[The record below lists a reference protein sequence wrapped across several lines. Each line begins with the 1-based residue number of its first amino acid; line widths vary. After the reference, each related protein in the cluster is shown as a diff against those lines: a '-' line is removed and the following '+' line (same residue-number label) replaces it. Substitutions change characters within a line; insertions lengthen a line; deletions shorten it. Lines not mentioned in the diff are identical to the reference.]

1 MKRQIDSKNRAGM
14 ISPSQRGQQSTRRH
28 ALGLLSILFFGAAVL
43 FSLGEMGFLTGPL
56 NALTAFTL
64 AIVFLVINRPRN
76 WREIP
81 RRRRGAGVILLI
93 LAAALAMT
101 NEVWRPL
108 AFVVLPAA
116 VMMGVRVGDPRR
128 RETALLIPA
137 AVFYLALLLAVR
149 HLPYLWWLVNTASL
163 AFSEFSGSL
172 IGEQYTFGPTASG
185 FWVMMFAAAWG
196 LSRFIWSEYRNRWK
210 LAVFLLMLAMMG
222 CLVQVLL
229 TPIAMA
235 TQRWAGWMDFI
246 LFNAQVLYLLAA
258 LLPVAWYR
266 RSSDL
271 DTWGLTG
278 VFQPVPLLLVLLAGL
293 LLGIGCTFT
302 PRQRPGGGRISIL
315 DEGLLNWRVPEFG
328 RYGEHSGGMFG
339 RLPGFLHALGYD
351 VAKVHR
357 PINHKNLSGS
367 RTIVII
373 NLMEFLDP
381 AEKRVIWE
389 FVELGGTLLLL
400 GDHTG
405 VEGIRGPSNDLL
417 DPVKIRLNFDSATYW
432 GRGWRDA
439 LRLDGNPVNRGT
451 LVAEDI
457 QIWVGAS
464 LSIGPAARPAVIAKY
479 GYSDMGDPANA
490 DMAYL
495 GDRRHNA
502 GERIGDMVLVAEAGY
517 GKGRV
522 LVFGDTS
529 PFQNLALVSS
539 WSYVQRVFQRLTGP
553 RSSDHT
559 PLRLILLL
567 IAVILLGQSG
577 RALGHS
583 VFAWIV
589 LAAALTLAASATGRF
604 GTIPPPRMI
613 NHPKAV
619 VDFSHGER
627 FDEFTWYHDCVGGL
641 ELNLARNGY
650 APLLMRTFDRALVD
664 DSDLLVV
671 IAPSKPFSRTEERA
685 INDFMLGGGIL
696 ILSTGYEEKDHSEPI
711 LDSLG
716 VVLKNIP
723 LAHFETA
730 ALGDTIRFAEAWPLD
745 VSASGA
751 VEICGYPGLSDPV
764 MVFIPRGRGG
774 ALVIGDSQFLLND
787 NLEGLDDWHPGNIM
801 FLRELLERLKS
812 GELKP

>member
-1 MKRQIDSKNRAGM
+1 M
-14 ISPSQRGQQSTRRH
+14 
-28 ALGLLSILFFGAAVL
+28 FFAAAML
-43 FSLGEMGFLTGPL
+43 FSLGEMGFLTRPL
-56 NALTAFTL
+56 NTLTAFTL
-64 AIVFLVINRPRN
+64 AVVFLVINRPRDWGN
-76 WREIP
+76 IP
-81 RRRRGAGVILLI
+81 RRRRNVGVILFLG
-93 LAAALAMT
+93 AAALAMT
-101 NEVWRPL
+101 NEMWRPL

-116 VMMGVRVGDPRR
+116 VIMGVRVGDPRR
-128 RETALLIPA
+128 RETALLIPTV
-137 AVFYLALLLAVR
+137 VFYLAFLMAVR
-149 HLPYLWWLVNTASL
+149 HLPYLWWLANTASV

-172 IGEQYTFGPTASG
+172 IGQQYTFGPTASG
-185 FWVMMFAAAWG
+185 LWVMMFAAAWG

-210 LAVFLLMLAMMG
+210 LAVFLLMLLVMG
-222 CLVQVLL
+222 VLVQVLL

-235 TQRWAGWMDFI
+235 VQRWAGWMDFI

-258 LLPVAWYR
+258 LLPIAWYR
-266 RSSDL
+266 RSSGL

-278 VFQPVPLLLVLLAGL
+278 VFQPGPLILVLAAGL
-293 LLGIGCTFT
+293 LLGVSCTFT
-302 PRQRPGGGRISIL
+302 PGQRQGMGRISIL

-339 RLPGFLHALGYD
+339 RLPGFLNAQGYD
-351 VAKVHR
+351 VAKVPR
-357 PINHKNLSGS
+357 PLNHKSLSGS
-367 RTIVII
+367 RTLVII

-381 AEKRVIWE
+381 AEKQAIWE
-389 FVELGGTLLLL
+389 FVDLGGTLLLL

-439 LRLDGNPVNRGT
+439 LWLDANPVNRGI

-464 LSIGPAARPAVIAKY
+464 LSIGPAVRPVVIAKY

-529 PFQNLALVSS
+529 PFQNLALANS

-567 IAVILLGQSG
+567 IAVILLGRSG

-589 LAAALTLAASATGRF
+589 LAAAITLAASATGRL
-604 GTIPPPRMI
+604 GAIPPPRMI
-613 NHPKAV
+613 DLPKAV

-627 FDEFTWYHDCVGGL
+627 FDEFTWYHDCIGGL
-641 ELNLARNGY
+641 ELNLVRNGY
-650 APLLMRTFDRALVD
+650 SPLLMRTFDEALVE
-664 DSDLLVV
+664 DSELLVI
-671 IAPSKPFSRTEERA
+671 IAPSKPFSEIEERA
-685 INDFMLGGGIL
+685 INDFMLDGGIL
-696 ILSTGYEEKDHSEPI
+696 ILSTGFEEKDHSEPI

-716 VVLKNIP
+716 VALENIP
-723 LAHFETA
+723 LAHFETV
-730 ALGDTIRFAEAWPLD
+730 ALGDTIRLAEAWPLD
-745 VSASGA
+745 VSESGA
-751 VEICGYPGLSDPV
+751 IEICHYPGMENPV

-787 NLEGLDDWHPGNIM
+787 NLEGLDNWHTGNIM